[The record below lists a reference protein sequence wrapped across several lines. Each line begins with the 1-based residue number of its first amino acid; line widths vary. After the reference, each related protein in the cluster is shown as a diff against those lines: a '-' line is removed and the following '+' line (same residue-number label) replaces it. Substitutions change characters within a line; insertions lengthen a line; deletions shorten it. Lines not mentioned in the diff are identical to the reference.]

1 MTSNAPL
8 HLFEAV
14 GIEIEYMIVDQTSLN
29 IRPIA
34 DELFRSVLGEY
45 GSDVE
50 SDLISWS
57 NELVAHVV
65 ELKTTL
71 PVKSIEDALQPFERE
86 VARINA
92 ILEPMKGRLLPSAM
106 HPWMDPRTEMK
117 LWPHDNSD
125 IYASFDR
132 IFGCQGHGWS
142 NLQSMHLNLPF
153 HGDEEFARLHSAI
166 RLILPIIPALAAS
179 SPFEEGNQTGFLDNR
194 MKHYGRNSAILPTI
208 AGQVIPEPVTS
219 EEEYR
224 EKIFAPMF
232 HEIAPHDPDAMMR
245 EEWLNAR
252 GAIARFSRS
261 SIEIRVIDSQEMP
274 RSDLAVASAVVA
286 VVRSLAEEAWSSTA
300 SQLAVPQDELVSL
313 LRQTIETGPAVTVD
327 SEGYLRALGIQSSSI
342 TAGDAW
348 KHLIHDRLGK
358 TNGIHDQWAEP
369 LNAILNEGPLASR
382 LIDATHGLDSRFALR
397 SAYSLLADSLAANEL
412 FVADE

>member
-1 MTSNAPL
+1 MISTAPL

-14 GIEIEYMIVDQTSLN
+14 GIEIEYMIVDQSTLN

-50 SDLISWS
+50 SDTISWS

-71 PVKSIEDALQPFERE
+71 PVKTIEEALHPFERE
-86 VARINA
+86 VERINA
-92 ILEPMKGRLLPSAM
+92 LLDPMKARLLPSAM
-106 HPWMDPRTEMK
+106 HPWMNPRTEMK
-117 LWPHDNSD
+117 LWPHENNE
-125 IYASFDR
+125 IYANFDR

-153 HGDEEFARLHSAI
+153 HGDEEFARLHTAV
-166 RLILPIIPALAAS
+166 RLLLPLIPALAAS

-224 EKIFAPMF
+224 EKIFVPMF
-232 HEIAPHDPDAMMR
+232 REIAPHDPEEMMR

-252 GAIARFSRS
+252 GAIARFSRG
-261 SIEIRVIDSQEMP
+261 SIEIRVIDSQDIP
-274 RSDLAVASAVVA
+274 HSDLAVASAVVS
-286 VVRSLAEEAWSSTA
+286 VVRALAEETWSNSS
-300 SQLAVPQDELVSL
+300 SQLALPQDGLVSL
-313 LRQTIETGPAVTVD
+313 LRQTIETGPSVIIE
-327 SEGYLRALGIQSSSI
+327 SEDYLRALGINSSSM
-342 TAGDAW
+342 TAGDVW
-348 KHLIHDRLGK
+348 KHLIINRLGK
-358 TNGIHDQWAEP
+358 PNGIHEEWTEP
-369 LNAILNEGPLASR
+369 LQVIMNDGTLASR
-382 LIDATHGLDSRFALR
+382 LIDATHGLDSRFAIR
-397 SAYSLLADSLAANEL
+397 SAYTLLADSLDANEL

>member
-1 MTSNAPL
+1 MTSHAPL

-14 GIEIEYMIVDQTSLN
+14 GIEIEYMIVDQSSLN

-34 DELFRSVLGEY
+34 DELFRAVLGEY

-71 PVKSIEDALQPFERE
+71 PVKSIEDALHPFERE
-86 VARINA
+86 VERIND
-92 ILEPMKGRLLPSAM
+92 LLDPMKARLLPSAM
-106 HPWMDPRTEMK
+106 HPWMNPRTEMK
-117 LWPHDNSD
+117 LWPHDNNE
-125 IYASFDR
+125 IYSSFDR

-153 HGDEEFARLHSAI
+153 HGDDEFARLHTAI
-166 RLILPIIPALAAS
+166 RTILPLIPALAAS

-194 MKHYGRNSAILPTI
+194 MKHYGRNSAILPNI
-208 AGQVIPEPVTS
+208 AGQVVPEPVTS

-224 EKIFAPMF
+224 EKIFVPMF
-232 HEIAPHDPDAMMR
+232 REIAPHDPEEMMR

-252 GAIARFSRS
+252 GAIARFSRG
-261 SIEIRVIDSQEMP
+261 SIEIRVVDSQEIP
-274 RSDLAVASAVVA
+274 RSDLAVAAAIVA
-286 VVRSLAEEAWSSTA
+286 VVRSLTEEAWSSST
-300 SQLAVPQDELVSL
+300 SQLALPQEQLVSHL
-313 LRQTIETGPAVTVD
+313 KQTIETGPAAVIND
-327 SEGYLRALGIQSSSI
+327 EGYLRALGMEQTTS
-342 TAGDAW
+342 TAGDVW
-348 KHLIHDRLGK
+348 KHLVQERMGK
-358 TNGIHDQWAEP
+358 KDGIHDQWTEP
-369 LNAILNEGPLASR
+369 LDAILNEGPLATR

-397 SAYSLLADSLAANEL
+397 SAYMLLADSLDANEL